1 MSAVFCSHLSRV
13 SNNILRQ
20 IKYKQEE
27 KETEGTIHSLPLRA
41 ASPEVKMFTCPGE
54 GGFCVGEKHCEVA
67 TREGML
73 GAMSVSTVLTVT
85 SDR

>member
-41 ASPEVKMFTCPGE
+41 ASPEVKMLPAQERAG
-54 GGFCVGEKHCEVA
+54 
-67 TREGML
+67 
-73 GAMSVSTVLTVT
+73 SVWERSTA
-85 SDR
+85 R